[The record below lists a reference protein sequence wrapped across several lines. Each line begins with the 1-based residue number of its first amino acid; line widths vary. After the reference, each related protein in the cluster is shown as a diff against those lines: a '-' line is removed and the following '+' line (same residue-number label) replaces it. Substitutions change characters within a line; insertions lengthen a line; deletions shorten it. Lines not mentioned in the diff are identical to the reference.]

1 MYGQK
6 FFRARFGEGVG
17 VGGGG
22 GGWGGWG
29 VELVHFNKDFFES
42 SRKRGPAGKNF
53 GAFSRRYL

>member
-17 VGGGG
+17 VG
-22 GGWGGWG
+22 GGWG